1 MTKVKHATAWLGL
14 RIDAA
19 LKAAFQAACA
29 RVGKDMTEVL
39 IALIERWIAEQDES
53 EATK

>member
-1 MTKVKHATAWLGL
+1 MTKVKHATAYLGL

-39 IALIERWIAEQDES
+39 VMLIQRWIAEQTES
-53 EATK
+53 EVTK